1 PRRDRPQGRHN
12 GSAGCAGG
20 GEPDDLLT
28 GSGVSVSPLFSAGFK
43 FSFCLLL
50 SFSPACHS
58 METEVEASTR
68 LAGLPKGPS
77 AASTGVQLR
86 HTKRFI
92 STLARAEQARKR
104 IRSSR
109 RLRRYM
115 SILGRTRPFVTCERR
130 FCLTPPRNPT
140 GNQIWVV
147 FQFQKPVPSRR
158 DSDSFRKA
166 R

>member
-1 PRRDRPQGRHN
+1 
-12 GSAGCAGG
+12 
-20 GEPDDLLT
+20 
-28 GSGVSVSPLFSAGFK
+28 
-43 FSFCLLL
+43 
-50 SFSPACHS
+50 
-58 METEVEASTR
+58 METEVEASTH

-104 IRSSR
+104 IRLSR

-115 SILGRTRPFVTCERR
+115 SISGRTRPFVTCERR

-147 FQFQKPVPSRR
+147 FQFENLCRPYAWIIHQ
-158 DSDSFRKA
+158 DLLL
-166 R
+166 